1 MGQFFSG
8 AGRKVL
14 KVNISEPVVIVCNNQ
29 SQGFFSVQGF
39 TSAGEHSDL
48 VASGLDPFISEYLV
62 SLPYE
67 PDILDLPMLEITARD
82 SWAIEIKDLDECDM
96 WDGRPLTATGSKVL
110 RVRDDLIGSLANFKS
125 EGTSPV
131 TVTFY
136 DSQPQYIDSPI
147 IAMGS
152 LEGQLII
159 RGQTAF
165 IFIATSNKW
174 TLSL

>member
-1 MGQFFSG
+1 
-8 AGRKVL
+8 
-14 KVNISEPVVIVCNNQ
+14 
-29 SQGFFSVQGF
+29 
-39 TSAGEHSDL
+39 
-48 VASGLDPFISEYLV
+48 
-62 SLPYE
+62 
-67 PDILDLPMLEITARD
+67 
-82 SWAIEIKDLDECDM
+82 M
-96 WDGRPLTATGSKVL
+96 WDGRTLTATGSKVL